1 MPLVLAAPAKV
12 PSLPANVTLMPPGG
26 VWFGPVSSGAHMTDE
41 RQAIE
46 RLERRLEHLE
56 AIVRKVLS
64 RGDLP
69 LEDPGSPA
77 EPLAS
82 SWRREPRTAAR
93 AEVTPAAPVE
103 PDADGSGTR
112 DLEQWV
118 GQRGLLVVGVVALVA
133 AGGFFLKYAFDR
145 GWISPWF
152 RVVGAAVAGIGL
164 GVWGDRLIAQGL
176 RRYGAG
182 IIAAGAGLVYLG
194 IWAAGGPYAL
204 VGRQLGLA
212 LLTGVTVA
220 VAVLAVRHR
229 VEELAILATVGAYL
243 APIVLPDRGAQP
255 ALLLGYLEVVGLG
268 SGVLAHQMSWRRCF
282 NVALLGYFGRGMF
295 LAWGILGEPVGL
307 WFVAAGGI
315 AALVATAGPRWL
327 EARAFG
333 LAAAWLSLLL
343 HNAPVQSTGTRSL
356 ALAVAVALAGVVWWQ
371 HRAVT
376 ALHSPA
382 IDALPEGVES
392 VIFLA
397 SPLAFALVSPIHF
410 PGALRSWPALAPA
423 IAAVAY
429 AATGWPR
436 RSVPHVALA
445 FALLALAA
453 AVQWHGLVIVLAW
466 TGLVLGAVAVAV
478 DRRLGQP
485 GGLVVAPWLAALAFV
500 QLFWFSSGYRTQ
512 QGAFV
517 DDWALVLYSYVSA
530 TAFSARLWRRPVPAL
545 GGTEHAHTVLWV
557 LTGAAILGGGSIE
570 LQRFFAARAPTW
582 EAAGLAG
589 DLALSA
595 YWLLYAAALVR
606 TGFWL
611 EQKPV
616 RSAGLGVAGLA
627 ILKIALYDLSNLE
640 ALYRVGSF
648 FVLALITLAVAYAY
662 NRRAQA
668 LSRR

>member
-1 MPLVLAAPAKV
+1 
-12 PSLPANVTLMPPGG
+12 MPPGG
-26 VWFGPVSSGAHMTDE
+26 VWFGPFCSGAHMTDE
-41 RQAIE
+41 REAIE
-46 RLERRLEHLE
+46 RLERRLEQLE

-77 EPLAS
+77 EALAS

-103 PDADGSGTR
+103 PDADGSGTK

-152 RVVGAAVAGIGL
+152 RVVGAAAAGIGL

-212 LLTGVTVA
+212 LLTGVT
-220 VAVLAVRHR
+220 
-229 VEELAILATVGAYL
+229 
-243 APIVLPDRGAQP
+243 
-255 ALLLGYLEVVGLG
+255 
-268 SGVLAHQMSWRRCF
+268 
-282 NVALLGYFGRGMF
+282 
-295 LAWGILGEPVGL
+295 
-307 WFVAAGGI
+307 
-315 AALVATAGPRWL
+315 ALVATAGPRWL

-478 DRRLGQP
+478 GRRLGQP
-485 GGLVVAPWLAALAFV
+485 GGLGVAPWLAALAFV

-611 EQKPV
+611 EQKAV

>member
-1 MPLVLAAPAKV
+1 
-12 PSLPANVTLMPPGG
+12 
-26 VWFGPVSSGAHMTDE
+26 MTDE
-41 RQAIE
+41 REAIE

-56 AIVRKVLS
+56 AIVRKLLLPGALTQQEEPRS
-64 RGDLP
+64 RV
-69 LEDPGSPA
+69 ESA
-77 EPLAS
+77 TS
-82 SWRREPRTAAR
+82 SRREPRTR
-93 AEVTPAAPVE
+93 PGAEPAPDPPVE
-103 PDADGSGTR
+103 QEADTR
-112 DLEQWV
+112 GVKDLEQWV

-145 GWISPWF
+145 GWISPWL
-152 RVVGAAVAGIGL
+152 RVVGAALAGIGL

-229 VEELAILATVGAYL
+229 IEELAILATVGAYL
-243 APIVLPDRGAQP
+243 APIVLPDRAAQP

-282 NVALLGYFGRGMF
+282 NVALLGYFGFGMF

-307 WFVAAGGI
+307 WFVAAGGT

-343 HNAPVQSTGTRSL
+343 HHAPVQSTGTPSL

-382 IDALPEGVES
+382 IAALPEGVES

-410 PGALRSWPALAPA
+410 PDALRSWPALAPA

-429 AATGWPR
+429 AAAGWPR

-453 AVQWHGLVIVLAW
+453 AVQWHGLVLVLAW
-466 TGLVLGAVAVAV
+466 SGLALGAVAGA
-478 DRRLGQP
+478 RWLGQP
-485 GGLVVAPWLAALAFV
+485 GGLVVAPWLAMLAFV

-512 QGAFV
+512 QGAFA
-517 DDWALVLYSYVSA
+517 DDWALVLYSYVLA

-557 LTGAAILGGGSIE
+557 LTGAAILGGGSME

-606 TGFWL
+606 AGFWL
-611 EQKPV
+611 EQKAV

-662 NRRAQA
+662 SRRAQA
-668 LSRR
+668 LSRK